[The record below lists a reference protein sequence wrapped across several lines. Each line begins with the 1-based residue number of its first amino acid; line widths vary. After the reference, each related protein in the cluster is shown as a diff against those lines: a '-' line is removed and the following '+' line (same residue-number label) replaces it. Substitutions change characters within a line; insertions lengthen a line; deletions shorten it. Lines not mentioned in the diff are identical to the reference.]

1 MQTWICLLRAV
12 NLGTRNKVS
21 MPRLRPAFEAA
32 GLNDVRT
39 HLQSG
44 NVIARSALPSGAV
57 SHLVHD
63 VVADEFGV
71 DACVVVR
78 DTAQLRDAV
87 MANPFAPQ
95 GAERPHLVRVIFLA
109 GKPDP
114 DRISEFTGDGTL
126 HMVSRVIGHHV
137 YVDYV
142 DGVHSN
148 PRTAAYFERV
158 LRVQGTERNW
168 RTVLA
173 LQKMSQPESKQ
184 ESTLIPA
191 SLLSTAT

>member
-21 MPRLRPAFEAA
+21 MPRLRPALEAA
-32 GLNDVRT
+32 GLSDVRT
-39 HLQSG
+39 YLQSG

-57 SHLVHD
+57 SQLVHD

-78 DTAQLRDAV
+78 DTAHMRDAV
-87 MANPFAPQ
+87 TANPFAPQ

-114 DRISEFTGDGTL
+114 VRISEFAGDASL

-173 LQKMSQPESKQ
+173 LQKMSQPEI
-184 ESTLIPA
+184 LAFVPA
-191 SLLSTAT
+191 DRR